1 MTTRVITSEHQ
12 RQDLVKLIG
21 ARPLPFTAEVV
32 KGKRRSVEQNRL
44 QRRLINEISSQ
55 TDQTPEEVRAFCK
68 LTIGVPI
75 LRAANELFAEKYDR
89 LIKPMPYERKLEMMA
104 EPIDFPVTRLMSTA
118 QKTQFIEGIYRVFS
132 EQGVV
137 FSEERERA
145 A

>member
-1 MTTRVITSEHQ
+1 MTTRVITSENQ

-21 ARPLPFTAEVV
+21 SRPLPFTAEVV

-44 QRRLINEISSQ
+44 QRRLINEIASQ

-75 LRAANELFAEKYDR
+75 LRAGNELFAEKYDR
-89 LIKPMPYERKLEMMA
+89 LVKPMPYESKLEVMA
-104 EPIDFPVTRLMSTA
+104 EPIDFPVTRLMTTA
-118 QKTQFIEGIYRVFS
+118 MKTQFLEEIYRVFYA
-132 EQGVV
+132 QGVV
-137 FSEERERA
+137 FSEDRERA

>member
-1 MTTRVITSEHQ
+1 MTTRVITSEHE
-12 RQDLVKLIG
+12 RQGLVKLIG
-21 ARPLPFTAEVV
+21 SRPLPFTAEVV

-44 QRRLINEISSQ
+44 QRRLINEIAAQ

-75 LRAANELFAEKYDR
+75 LRAGSDLFAEKYDR

-104 EPIDFPVTRLMSTA
+104 EPIDFPVTRLMNTA
-118 QKTQFIEGIYRVFS
+118 QKTQFIDGIYRVFS
-132 EQGVV
+132 EQGVI
-137 FSEERERA
+137 FSEEREHA